1 MFLEAYRS
9 TSRLACATVYAPFN
23 LFVTLAWLLLKLR
36 SGPLGGLFR
45 PDTYIH
51 GQSGAGNNWAKG
63 CECYVVPKLFYVFLN
78 QCWALSL
85 HRGCA
90 PSSYA
95 VCSFNWGSISLPG
108 AELIE
113 SILVHW
119 FLVTINPKLNLSHR
133 MLWDV
138 KRSHVMPFKASKLYI
153 RLEVVQERG
162 WEVFSYLKYVKCV
175 LTWLGILDLHWRT
188 FTWRNFQIEC

>member
-9 TSRLACATVYAPFN
+9 TSRLACVTVYARFD
-23 LFVTLAWLLLKLR
+23 LFITLIWLLLKLR
-36 SGPLGGLFR
+36 GGPLGGLFR

-51 GQSGAGNNWAKG
+51 GESGAGNNWAKG
-63 CECYVVPKLFYVFLN
+63 CECYIIPKLFYVSWTN
-78 QCWALSL
+78 AGLSL

-90 PSSYA
+90 SSSC
-95 VCSFNWGSISLPG
+95 VLCSFDRRFIFLPG

-119 FLVTINPKLNLSHR
+119 FLVTINPKLNLFHR
-133 MLWDV
+133 MSWDV

-162 WEVFSYLKYVKCV
+162 WEVFSYLKYVKYV
-175 LTWLGILDLHWRT
+175 LI
-188 FTWRNFQIEC
+188 